1 MNLHKYSPVLLTL
14 LVFLLARE
22 LGSVLLFVVELLLKY
37 GLDGLLSV
45 PQKASQPG
53 FSLLELMPV
62 SHFSL
67 IMLAASI
74 LGVWCC
80 HLLLHN
86 LCFIGKED
94 FSSIRWRPGL
104 WAVVGGVLGAMS
116 LSILTEK
123 VELPD
128 AALQISVAMS
138 RDIFGLFMLV
148 LVGPVVEELI
158 FREAIEGEMLRR
170 GVRPWVAIGI
180 SALAFGLVHLNLAQ
194 GLYAFPVG
202 ILLGIIYYK
211 SGNIILSSLLHI
223 INNIIAAAQLHIMG
237 EDIAGYTYAELF
249 GSSFAAYTIMTLF
262 ALLCIVLMKM
272 FWDGY
277 RLPEKQQAEP

>member
-1 MNLHKYSPVLLTL
+1 M
-14 LVFLLARE
+14 
-22 LGSVLLFVVELLLKY
+22 LLFVVELLLKY
-37 GLDGLLSV
+37 GLDGLLLI
-45 PQKASQPG
+45 PQRASEPG

-67 IMLAASI
+67 IMLVASI

-86 LCFIGKED
+86 LRFVSGVD
-94 FSSIRWRPGL
+94 FSSVRWRPGL

-138 RDIFGLFMLV
+138 RDIFGLLMLV
-148 LVGPVVEELI
+148 LVGPVVEELV

-194 GLYAFPVG
+194 GLYAFPIG
-202 ILLGIIYYK
+202 ILLGIIYY

-223 INNIIAAAQLHIMG
+223 LNNIIAAVQLHIMG
-237 EDIAGYTYAELF
+237 EDIVDTTYADLF
-249 GSSFAAYTIMTLF
+249 GSSFAAYTIMILF
-262 ALLCIVLMKM
+262 ALLCIVLMKK

-277 RLPEKQQAEP
+277 RPPKTNRQNPKSKA

>member
-1 MNLHKYSPVLLTL
+1 M
-14 LVFLLARE
+14 
-22 LGSVLLFVVELLLKY
+22 LLFVVELLLKY
-37 GLDGLLSV
+37 GLDGLLSI
-45 PQKASQPG
+45 PQRASEPG

-67 IMLAASI
+67 IMLVASI

-86 LCFIGKED
+86 LRFVSGVD
-94 FSSIRWRPGL
+94 FSSVRWRPGL

-123 VELPD
+123 FELPD

-138 RDIFGLFMLV
+138 RDIFGLLMLV
-148 LVGPVVEELI
+148 LVGPVVEELV

-170 GVRPWVAIGI
+170 GVSPWAAIGI
-180 SALAFGLVHLNLAQ
+180 SALAFGFVHLNLAQ

-223 INNIIAAAQLHIMG
+223 LNNIIAAVQLHIMG

-249 GSSFAAYTIMTLF
+249 GSSFAAYTIMILF
-262 ALLCIVLMKM
+262 ALLCIVLMKK

-277 RLPEKQQAEP
+277 HLPEKQQVEP

>member
-1 MNLHKYSPVLLTL
+1 M
-14 LVFLLARE
+14 
-22 LGSVLLFVVELLLKY
+22 LLFVVELLLKY
-37 GLDGLLSV
+37 GLDGLLLI
-45 PQKASQPG
+45 PQRASEPG

-67 IMLAASI
+67 IMLVASI

-86 LCFIGKED
+86 LRFVSGVD
-94 FSSIRWRPGL
+94 FSSVRWRPGL

-138 RDIFGLFMLV
+138 RDIFGLLMLV
-148 LVGPVVEELI
+148 LVGPVVEELV

-194 GLYAFPVG
+194 GLYAFPIG

-223 INNIIAAAQLHIMG
+223 LNNIIAAVQLHIMG
-237 EDIAGYTYAELF
+237 EDIVDTTYADLF
-249 GSSFAAYTIMTLF
+249 GSSFAAYTIMILF
-262 ALLCIVLMKM
+262 ALLCIVLMKK

-277 RLPEKQQAEP
+277 RPPKTNRQNPKSKA